1 LKSNLVLLDSSVWI
15 EVITQGKLYEKC
27 MHEKSDQIIVPTLV
41 LFEVYRKLSKNLSED
56 KALIAI
62 AMITQNQVQDMTQ
75 EVALTAADLSL
86 EYNLGMADS
95 LILAHSRIHKAKL
108 ITLDN
113 DFSDI
118 KDVKVIR

>member
-1 LKSNLVLLDSSVWI
+1 MLLDSSVWI